1 MLQGAKFMKG
11 AGCNHCNRSGYRG
24 RIAVYEIMRLTSKIR
39 EHIFQDSTTAQI
51 RQTAMA
57 EGMTTLFQ
65 DGIKKVLE
73 GTTTIEEVFRV
84 TKKTEQD
91 DEED

>member
-1 MLQGAKFMKG
+1 MANGAKFMKG

-39 EHIFQDSTTAQI
+39 EHIFKNSTTAQI
-51 RQTAMA
+51 RETAMA
-57 EGMTTLFQ
+57 EGMSTLFQ
-65 DGIKKVLE
+65 DGILKVLN
-73 GTTTIEEVFRV
+73 GITTIEEVFRV

-91 DEED
+91 DE

>member
-1 MLQGAKFMKG
+1 MKG

-39 EHIFQDSTTAQI
+39 EHIFKNSTTSQI
-51 RQTAMA
+51 RETAIA
-57 EGMTTLFQ
+57 EGMSTLFQ
-65 DGIKKVLE
+65 DGIKKVLQ
-73 GTTTIEEVFRV
+73 GVTTIEEVFRV
-84 TKKTEQD
+84 AKKTEQD